1 MSITASTCITF
12 TGYEP
17 LGSTLTLYSNIDNF
31 TSPFGTVLL
40 TSITGNSCPYIMS
53 GIPDGT
59 TSIQLKDP
67 VSLCCTT
74 IFLQNN
80 NLCVNCTLDFD
91 IYETQTVS
99 QIVAGN
105 LVGSCDDNITDYI
118 INWYGPEENS
128 TNIAFT
134 SGYGT
139 VFQNVGWD
147 LTHPLT
153 GSFSPLVES
162 GTYRPVIERV
172 IINGITYSS
181 SGGTGVYPANL
192 DCFNSA
198 QVTVEPLRC
207 DNGNNLGDYS
217 HHYLFDNVSVSNPPE
232 SLSASFLLSANTNY
246 LAWQFRGF
254 QRYDTIKLIFYGSE
268 YGNIPLTIEN
278 ARIGSEVGTPNVG
291 VDANPKLI
299 NSDYFIKKVT
309 CLTGLTINEGD
320 YITIQITPNPTTFNT
335 KWDFYFTCLETF
347 NCTTCYDQFQN
358 SSPKI
363 DLSTVSTNLLSC
375 NKVEIN
381 LSVSGC
387 NYNDL
392 ASTDVGKYFYN
403 VVPNTIASLRYNLFG
418 GVNVF
423 WFTQESC
430 IYNVCNYT
438 ASRLCG
444 PVGQTYQFS
453 KSIVNGVGLVTFTFN
468 SITDLQFYY
477 SSYQSLI
484 TCLGG
489 GDDNTQIDYYRAF
502 ELHVPVPNNPNEQCG
517 DTTPAQLYYFHH
529 TSVVTTGGTGPFT
542 MTLTMPTVVNNINFT
557 NCQANCSYYIPQQID
572 YINSSSL
579 SQNNNLT
586 FITNTGSKWTNP
598 FRNGWYFT
606 IDNSSRTISVD
617 EDYITNWQFQ
627 NETYVYSGNN
637 VLVSSLTGKTCD
649 YKGLYSSY
657 FYSSGGYGYFQYS
670 GAWKIEITNP
680 NDLTEFELLVA
691 PINNWTPSLSGQN
704 LNFNTTALTYSN
716 GSITYSNPDYTF

>member
-17 LGSTLTLYSNIDNF
+17 IGNTLNLYSNIDNF
-31 TSPFGTVLL
+31 ASSFGSVL
-40 TSITGNSCPYIMS
+40 TTQITGSSCPYIMS

-59 TSIQLKDP
+59 TSVQLRDP
-67 VSLCCTT
+67 ISLCCTT

-80 NLCVNCTLDFD
+80 NVCVNCTLDFD
-91 IYETQTVS
+91 VYETQTVS

-181 SGGTGVYPANL
+181 SGGTGIYPANL

-198 QVTVEPLRC
+198 QVTVDPLRC
-207 DNGNNLGDYS
+207 DNGNNLGDYT

-254 QRYDTIKLIFYGSE
+254 QRYDTIKFIFYGSE

-278 ARIGSEVGTPNVG
+278 ARIGSEVATPNVG
-291 VDANPKLI
+291 VNTNPKLI

-363 DLSTVSTNLLSC
+363 NLSTIDVNLLPC
-375 NKVEIN
+375 DKVQITMDISGC
-381 LSVSGC
+381 SVS
-387 NYNDL
+387 DL
-392 ASTDVGKYFYN
+392 IQTDVGKYFLN
-403 VVPNTIASLRYNLFG
+403 VVPNTIATTKQNLFVG
-418 GVNVF
+418 REPLFFSDENCAWQG
-423 WFTQESC
+423 C
-430 IYNVCNYT
+430 YYNQNY
-438 ASRLCG
+438 LCG
-444 PVGQTYQFS
+444 PIGGTYTFS
-453 KSIVNGVGLVTFTFN
+453 KSIINGQGYILFTFN
-468 SITDLQFYY
+468 LLSDLEYY
-477 SSYQSLI
+477 YNSYLTVIS
-484 TCLGG
+484 CLGG
-489 GDDNTQIDYYRAF
+489 GYDNTQLDYYRDFA
-502 ELHVPVPNNPNEQCG
+502 LVVPVPNSINEQCG
-517 DTTPAQLYYFHH
+517 DTTLYQYYVIHH
-529 TSVVTTGGTGPFT
+529 SSVVTTGGTGPYT
-542 MTLTMPTVVNNINFT
+542 MSITMPTIVKNINFN
-557 NCQANCSYYIPQQID
+557 NCLINCDLNVQGLV
-572 YINSSSL
+572 NSVNQSSL
-579 SQNNNLT
+579 SQNNNLIFT
-586 FITNTGSKWTNP
+586 TNTGSKWQNP
-598 FRNGWYFT
+598 FRDGEKYQ
-606 IDNSSRTISVD
+606 
-617 EDYITNWQFQ
+617 ITNRTLTAYTDSDFITSWQFQ

-637 VLVSSLTGKTCD
+637 ILITSLTGQTCP
-649 YKGLYSSY
+649 YKGEYINNL
-657 FYSSGGYGYFQYS
+657 YSSGGYGYFQYS
-670 GAWKIEITNP
+670 GNWLIEITNP
-680 NDLTEFELLVA
+680 NNLTEFRVLARQVT
-691 PINNWTPSLSGQN
+691 NWIVSN
-704 LNFNTTALTYSN
+704 EFNITALTYSN

>member
-17 LGSTLTLYSNIDNF
+17 LGNTLNLYSNIDNF
-31 TSPFGTVLL
+31 ASSFGTVL
-40 TSITGNSCPYIMS
+40 TTQITGSSCPYIIS

-59 TSIQLKDP
+59 TSVQLRDP

-181 SGGTGVYPANL
+181 SGGTGIYPANL

-198 QVTVEPLRC
+198 QVTVDPLRC
-207 DNGNNLGDYS
+207 DNGNNLGDYT

-254 QRYDTIKLIFYGSE
+254 QRYDTIKFIFYGSE

-278 ARIGSEVGTPNVG
+278 ARIGSEVVTPNVG
-291 VDANPKLI
+291 VNTNPKLI

-320 YITIQITPNPTTFNT
+320 YITIQI
-335 KWDFYFTCLETF
+335 
-347 NCTTCYDQFQN
+347 
-358 SSPKI
+358 I
-363 DLSTVSTNLLSC
+363 
-375 NKVEIN
+375 
-381 LSVSGC
+381 
-387 NYNDL
+387 
-392 ASTDVGKYFYN
+392 
-403 VVPNTIASLRYNLFG
+403 
-418 GVNVF
+418 
-423 WFTQESC
+423 
-430 IYNVCNYT
+430 
-438 ASRLCG
+438 
-444 PVGQTYQFS
+444 
-453 KSIVNGVGLVTFTFN
+453 
-468 SITDLQFYY
+468 
-477 SSYQSLI
+477 
-484 TCLGG
+484 
-489 GDDNTQIDYYRAF
+489 
-502 ELHVPVPNNPNEQCG
+502 
-517 DTTPAQLYYFHH
+517 
-529 TSVVTTGGTGPFT
+529 
-542 MTLTMPTVVNNINFT
+542 
-557 NCQANCSYYIPQQID
+557 
-572 YINSSSL
+572 
-579 SQNNNLT
+579 
-586 FITNTGSKWTNP
+586 
-598 FRNGWYFT
+598 
-606 IDNSSRTISVD
+606 
-617 EDYITNWQFQ
+617 
-627 NETYVYSGNN
+627 
-637 VLVSSLTGKTCD
+637 
-649 YKGLYSSY
+649 
-657 FYSSGGYGYFQYS
+657 
-670 GAWKIEITNP
+670 
-680 NDLTEFELLVA
+680 
-691 PINNWTPSLSGQN
+691 
-704 LNFNTTALTYSN
+704 
-716 GSITYSNPDYTF
+716 